1 MISVNRSRLNEKKK
15 MGLGKKVFLW
25 LLGILVLL
33 ALVAVIYLGYKIF
46 SVGGSIH
53 NPLDRDKSSLR
64 DKNVSLDDGDAFT
77 IALFGVDSDAKRA
90 SEGDGQR
97 SDTIMVLSINPKKK
111 TTKIV
116 SIPRDTQAKIVGK
129 GTTEKIN
136 HAYAYGGPDM
146 AVKSVE
152 KLLNV
157 PIDHY
162 ATIDMDGMKD
172 MIDTVGGIDVTSN
185 ATFSYKN
192 HQFNN
197 GEKTHLDGDAAMAF
211 IRSRKESGAGGDFGR
226 QERQQLVIQGL
237 ASKLSSVNSITHFN
251 SIMNH
256 IKENVKTDLSIG
268 ELNTVRSNYKDA
280 DKTVNKHQLDG
291 QGGIQDDGL
300 YYFVPSQSSLS
311 EIESSIKDNL
321 GIY

>member
-1 MISVNRSRLNEKKK
+1 MIRVSRSNYYKQKK
-15 MGLGKKVFLW
+15 MGLSKKIVLW
-25 LLGILVLL
+25 FFGILVLL
-33 ALVAVIYLGYKIF
+33 ALIAVIYLGFKIF

-53 NPLDRDKSSLR
+53 NPLDRNKSSLR
-64 DKNVSLDDGDAFT
+64 DKDVNLNNGDPFT
-77 IALFGVDSDAKRA
+77 VALFGVDSDAKRTA
-90 SEGDGQR
+90 NGGGQR
-97 SDTIMVLSINPKKK
+97 SDTIMVLSINPQKK
-111 TTKIV
+111 TTEIV
-116 SIPRDTQAKIVGK
+116 SIPRDTQAEIVGK

-162 ATIDMDGMKD
+162 ATIDMDGMQD

-185 ATFSYKN
+185 DTFSYDGQ
-192 HQFNN
+192 QFNE
-197 GEKTHLDGDAAMAF
+197 GEKTHMDGQQAMAF
-211 IRSRKESGAGGDFGR
+211 IRSRKEEGAGGDFGR
-226 QERQQLVIQGL
+226 QERQQIVIEGL
-237 ASKLSSVNSITHFN
+237 ANKLTSVSSIPHFN

-256 IKENVKTDLSIG
+256 IKDNVKTDLSIG
-268 ELNTVRSNYKDA
+268 ELNKIRSKYNDA
-280 DKTVNKHQLDG
+280 NDNVNRHQLQG

-300 YYFVPSQSSLS
+300 YYFVPSDSSLS

-321 GIY
+321 GI

>member
-1 MISVNRSRLNEKKK
+1 MIIVNRSDKKRK
-15 MGLGKKVFLW
+15 MSVPAKIMLW
-25 LLGILVLL
+25 FFGILVLL
-33 ALVAVIYLGYKIF
+33 ALLAVIYLGFKIF
-46 SVGGSIH
+46 SVGGAIH
-53 NPLDRDKSSLR
+53 NPLDREKSDLR
-64 DKNVSLDDGDAFT
+64 DKNVNLKDGDPFT

-90 SEGDGQR
+90 ANGGGQR
-97 SDTIMVLSINPKKK
+97 SDTIMVLSVNPEKK
-111 TTKIV
+111 TTEIV
-116 SIPRDTQAKIVGK
+116 SIPRDTQADIVGK

-172 MIDTVGGIDVTSN
+172 MIDTVGGITVTSN
-185 ATFSYKN
+185 ATFSFHGY
-192 HQFNN
+192 HFTQ
-197 GEKTHLDGDAAMAF
+197 GEKTEMDGNEAMAF
-211 IRSRKESGAGGDFGR
+211 IRSRKEDGAGGDFGR

-237 ASKLSSVNSITHFN
+237 ANKLTGISSVTHFN
-251 SIMNH
+251 SLMNH
-256 IKENVKTDLSIG
+256 VEDNVKTDLTIG
-268 ELNTVRSNYKDA
+268 ELNTVRSNYKNANDN
-280 DKTVNKHQLDG
+280 VHRHQLDG

-300 YYFVPSQSSLS
+300 YYFVPSESSLS

-321 GIY
+321 GI